1 MGRVLLQ
8 FVRTLSVINSGVRE
22 EHDEVTAS
30 GARAWC
36 GPERVV
42 INEVFPRPSSG
53 PEWVELYN
61 SGCQEANLSGWK
73 LIEGAGKEG
82 YWSGDTLSAGGHLL
96 VEFHSKLNNKGD
108 TVTLYDANG
117 AVVDSFS
124 YGRSKEDL
132 SWQRVP
138 DGGPWSDQQGEPTRG
153 SRTSMTLSATVTTT
167 PAPTSVPSLPS
178 GGPPCGGCNGTCFGT
193 WNIQNLGIS
202 KGGRPA
208 VLAVIRE
215 VLARYDVAA
224 IQELS
229 QLPGPPYAWC
239 GEYTE
244 SVICDI
250 LPDTRSFAVK
260 ASPRIGD
267 EQYVVMYR
275 TESAELNHTGA
286 TYPDPREIH
295 SRSPHAFDVRI
306 KHGSVDRFVLAVT
319 HTSPEHATEEI
330 QNFPAVLEWMQQ
342 SFHGAEHYMLAG
354 DFNADGRYFRDEQE
368 WPDSKLPPEWSGY
381 VQLTSNSMDTTV
393 ASNDN
398 TYDRIVVSE
407 ALGDLAAEA
416 KVLRLESF
424 DMTNVF
430 HEGCSMGYVPSRL
443 CERDDLDGKAWT
455 DFPSEVKAELAR
467 EVSDHHPI
475 EVCLG

>member
-8 FVRTLSVINSGVRE
+8 VVRALSVINSSVRE
-22 EHDEVTAS
+22 EADELAES
-30 GARAWC
+30 GTGTWC
-36 GPERVV
+36 GPGRIV
-42 INEVFPRPSSG
+42 INEVLPRPSSG

-61 SGCQEANLSGWK
+61 SGCQDVDLSGWR
-73 LIEGAGKEG
+73 LIEAAGKDG
-82 YWSGDTLSAGGHLL
+82 RWSGNTLAAGAHLTI
-96 VEFHSKLNNKGD
+96 EFYSKLNNKGD
-108 TVTLYDANG
+108 TLTLYDHAG

-124 YGRSKEDL
+124 YGRSMVDL

-138 DGGPWSDQQGEPTRG
+138 DGGPWSDQQREPTRV
-153 SRTSMTLSATVTTT
+153 SSPTVTTT
-167 PAPTSVPSLPS
+167 PKPTSMTFLPLS
-178 GGPPCGGCNGTCFGT
+178 PPCGGCNGTCFGT
-193 WNIQNLGIS
+193 WNIQNLGRA

-208 VLAVIRE
+208 VLAVIRM
-215 VLARYDVAA
+215 VLAHFDVVA

-239 GEYTE
+239 GKYTE
-244 SVICDI
+244 SVICDA

-275 TESAELNHTGA
+275 TESAELNNTGT
-286 TYPDPREIH
+286 TYPDPRGIH
-295 SRSPHAFDVRI
+295 SRSPHAFDIRI
-306 KHGSVDRFVLAVT
+306 KRGNIDRLVLAVT

-342 SFHGAEHYMLAG
+342 SFRGTEHYMLAG
-354 DFNADGRYFRDEQE
+354 DFNADGRYFRDEHE
-368 WPDSKLPPEWSGY
+368 WQDSELPLEWEGY

-393 ASNDN
+393 ASNDH
-398 TYDRIVVSE
+398 TYDRIVASR
-407 ALGDLAAEA
+407 ALGDLAANA

-424 DMTNVF
+424 DMTSVF
-430 HEGCSMGYVPSRL
+430 QEGCSVGYVPSSL
-443 CERDDLDGKAWT
+443 CEREDLVGKAWN
-455 DFPSEVKAELAR
+455 DFPSEAKAAVAR